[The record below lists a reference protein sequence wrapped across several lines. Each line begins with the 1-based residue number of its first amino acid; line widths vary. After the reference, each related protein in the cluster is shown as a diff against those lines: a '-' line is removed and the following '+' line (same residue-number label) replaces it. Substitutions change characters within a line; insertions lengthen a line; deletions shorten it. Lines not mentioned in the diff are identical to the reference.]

1 MLKSRICC
9 NGRSARGRR
18 APPPVC
24 RERIIVMKRSLAVF
38 CAAVALVARIAATPV
53 EAKTVSYPLE
63 NACPVL
69 AHRPDQQSSIREQIA
84 HTPRGDIAYYRFGH
98 GSPIVLQTG
107 YRATLSEWDAA
118 FLTDLAK
125 QHEVIV
131 FDNRGIGRS
140 LPHASPFTAQD
151 MAKDLSALIDTLK
164 LRDVTVLGWSMG
176 GAVAT
181 QLALDHPADVQRV
194 VLMSAPAP
202 GRLGVPVAPQVEAT
216 LAGKPGTTFDDVMKV
231 LFPPSAVHA
240 AGQCFRKNMFTPADY
255 ASPTLSVAVTN
266 GQSALLRAW
275 ERNQAAADAL
285 HGVHIDTLVL
295 TGDDDA
301 ILPKQ
306 NAEALART
314 LPDAQLLVVR
324 SAGHAMMYQYPHAL
338 ASDIDRFIAQ
348 SHPRQVVN
356 AAQ

>member
-1 MLKSRICC
+1 
-9 NGRSARGRR
+9 
-18 APPPVC
+18 
-24 RERIIVMKRSLAVF
+24 MKRLHAIVPL
-38 CAAVALVARIAATPV
+38 VALLAGIAAAPV
-53 EAKTVSYPLE
+53 DAKTVGYPPE
-63 NACPVL
+63 NACPVV
-69 AHRPDQQSSIREQIA
+69 AHRPDQQPMLREQIA
-84 HTPRGDIAYYRFGH
+84 HTSQGDIAYYRFGH

-118 FLTDLAK
+118 FLADLAK
-125 QHEVIV
+125 RHEVIV

-140 LPHASPFTAQD
+140 MPDASTFTVQD

-181 QLALDHPADVQRV
+181 QLAIDHPANVQRV

-202 GRLGVPVAPQVEAT
+202 GPLGVPVAPDVEAT

-231 LFPPSAVHA
+231 LFPPSAVNA
-240 AGQCFRKNMFTPADY
+240 AGGCFRRNMFTPADY
-255 ASPTLSVAVTN
+255 ASPAISAAVTN

-275 ERNQAAADAL
+275 EQDDAAAHAL
-285 HGVHIDTLVL
+285 RDMHTRTLVL
-295 TGDDDA
+295 TGNDDT

-324 SAGHAMMYQYPHAL
+324 SAGHAMMYQYPRAL
-338 ASDIDRFIAQ
+338 ASAIDAFIARSP
-348 SHPRQVVN
+348 SHEMTS

>member
-1 MLKSRICC
+1 MNR
-9 NGRSARGRR
+9 
-18 APPPVC
+18 P
-24 RERIIVMKRSLAVF
+24 LAAF
-38 CAAVALVARIAATPV
+38 CAVIALVARIAATPA
-53 EAKTVSYPLE
+53 EAKTLSSPLE
-63 NACPVL
+63 HACPVVM
-69 AHRPDQQSSIREQIA
+69 HRPDGQSSIREQIA

-118 FLTDLAK
+118 FLADLAK
-125 QHEVIV
+125 RHEVIV

-140 LPHASPFTAQD
+140 MPDASAFTVQD
-151 MAKDLSALIDTLK
+151 MANDLAALIDTLK

-181 QLALDHPADVQRV
+181 QLALDHPANVQRL

-202 GRLGVPVAPQVEAT
+202 GRLGVPVAPQIEAT

-240 AGQCFRKNMFTPADY
+240 AGECFRNNMFTPADY
-255 ASPTLSVAVTN
+255 APPAISEAVTN

-275 ERNQAAADAL
+275 EQNDDAAGAL
-285 HGVHIDTLVL
+285 PAMHIDTLVL
-295 TGDDDA
+295 TGDDDT

-338 ASDIDRFIAQ
+338 AAAIDRFIAQ
-348 SHPRQVVN
+348 PHSRRIAN
-356 AAQ
+356 AASDLKGAGLADTLAVANQG